1 MAPRTVRKRT
11 ADSKKDSPS
20 DAQPAKTGNVGL
32 RDVARAAGVSTATV
46 SRAINR
52 PEVVSEELRTR
63 ITAVI
68 DHLGWVP
75 DAAARAL
82 STRRSGAVG
91 AVFPTLSHGDF
102 ARTANIL
109 QSELLAEGYTLL
121 LACSEYEPEQELRQ
135 VKKFVERGVDGIVLV
150 GNEHHPDLQKFLDRQ
165 KVPSIN
171 TFVYSKDTHGRS
183 IGPDNR
189 KALNDVTTYMIG
201 LGHRRFGVIWQSIV
215 NNDRAAERLGGIGD
229 ALSAHGLAA
238 WPYQMAKE
246 PASIAEA
253 RTLFRRVM
261 SASPRPTAVICGN
274 AYHAVG
280 AELEALAMGLSIP
293 RDVSIVGYDDIE
305 IMSELPVP
313 ITTIRVPSDKIGQ
326 RAARYIL
333 GKIFDRDE
341 ETQYECSPEI
351 VFRASTAPPGADS

>member
-1 MAPRTVRKRT
+1 MTPISARKRT
-11 ADSKKDSPS
+11 A
-20 DAQPAKTGNVGL
+20 KTSTRPQVKSEPVKSSSAVGL

-46 SRAINR
+46 SRAINK
-52 PEVVSEELRTR
+52 PEVVSEELRLR
-63 ITAVI
+63 ISAVI
-68 DHLGWVP
+68 EHLGWVP

-109 QSELLAEGYTLL
+109 QSELLMEDYTLL
-121 LACSEYEPEQELRQ
+121 LACSEYDPDLELRQ

-171 TFVYSKDTHGRS
+171 TFVYSKETHGRS

-189 KALNDVTTYMIG
+189 RALFDLTNYLIG
-201 LGHRRFGVIWQSIV
+201 LGHRRFGVIWQSV
-215 NNDRAAERLGGIGD
+215 TNNDRAAERLAGVSD
-229 ALSAHGLAA
+229 ALAAHGLTA
-238 WPYQMAKE
+238 WPYQIAKE
-246 PASIAEA
+246 LASISEA
-253 RTLFRRVM
+253 RSLFRRVM
-261 SASPRPTAVICGN
+261 NASPAPTAVICGN
-274 AYHAVG
+274 AFHAVG

-293 RDVSIVGYDDIE
+293 DDISIAGYDDIE

-313 ITTIRVPSDKIGQ
+313 ITTIRVPSDKIGR
-326 RAARYIL
+326 RAARYIIGQIL
-333 GKIFDRDE
+333 SRDQD
-341 ETQYECSPEI
+341 TQFECPPEMI
-351 VFRASTAPPGADS
+351 LRESTAAPKR

>member
-1 MAPRTVRKRT
+1 MAANPARKRT
-11 ADSKKDSPS
+11 ANAGSQNGTEKVKSGS
-20 DAQPAKTGNVGL
+20 AVGL

-52 PEVVSEELRTR
+52 PEVVSEELRIR
-63 ITAVI
+63 ISAVI

-109 QSELLAEGYTLL
+109 QSELLMEGYTLL
-121 LACSEYEPEQELRQ
+121 LACTEYDPEQELRQ
-135 VKKFVERGVDGIVLV
+135 VRKFVERGVDGIVLV
-150 GNEHHPDLQKFLDRQ
+150 GNEHHPDLQKLLDRQ
-165 KVPSIN
+165 NVPSIN
-171 TFVYSKDTHGRS
+171 TFVYNKETHGRS

-189 KALNDVTTYMIG
+189 RALFDLTNYLIG
-201 LGHRRFGVIWQSIV
+201 LGHRRFGVIWQSTA
-215 NNDRAAERLGGIGD
+215 NNDRAAERLAGVGD
-229 ALSAHGLAA
+229 ALSAHGLTA

-246 PASIAEA
+246 LASIAEA
-253 RTLFRRVM
+253 RTLFRRIM
-261 SASPRPTAVICGN
+261 NASPRPTAVICGN
-274 AYHAVG
+274 AFHAVG

-293 RDVSIVGYDDIE
+293 GDVSIAGYDDIE

-313 ITTIRVPSDKIGQ
+313 ITTIRVSSDKIGR

-333 GKIFDRDE
+333 GRIFERE
-341 ETQYECSPEI
+341 EDTQFECPPEM
-351 VFRASTAPPGADS
+351 VLRESTAPPKS